1 MPVGNMSDWLDTF
14 MALDV
19 PASLG
24 GADAALLALLIAF
37 CIGHVVSWV
46 YMLTHTGLS
55 YSQTFT
61 SSLLVLPVV
70 VTLTMMLLAG
80 NLLIAVGLLS
90 IFAMI
95 RFRNVLKDTRDTTFI
110 LWAIVEGVAAGTQ
123 RYGVALL
130 GAVLICL
137 VFLYVRFTGFG
148 GRHRYDVVLSLEWA
162 GAEGHAAVLKPI
174 LQRHAVK
181 AQLAGQHD
189 LEANKMDLSYRLLLR
204 DPSRS
209 RELLSD
215 LETTAGVA
223 RVSLF
228 HRSDEAEV

>member
-19 PASLG
+19 PASFG

-110 LWAIVEGVAAGTQ
+110 LWAVVEGVATGTQ
-123 RYGVALL
+123 RLSIGIL
-130 GAVLICL
+130 GAIVIAG
-137 VFLYVRFTGFG
+137 VFLYIRLTGFG
-148 GRHRYDVVLSLEWA
+148 GRHRYDVVLSLQWS
-162 GAEGHAAVLKPI
+162 GNGSVAALKDVFR
-174 LQRHAVK
+174 RHALR
-181 AQLAGQHD
+181 AQLASQQD
-189 LEANKMDLSYRLLLR
+189 LDAERSELSYRLLLR
-204 DPSRS
+204 DPAKARALVS
-209 RELLSD
+209 EL
-215 LETTAGVA
+215 EQMNGVD
-223 RVSLF
+223 RVAMF
-228 HRSDEAEV
+228 HRTDEAEV